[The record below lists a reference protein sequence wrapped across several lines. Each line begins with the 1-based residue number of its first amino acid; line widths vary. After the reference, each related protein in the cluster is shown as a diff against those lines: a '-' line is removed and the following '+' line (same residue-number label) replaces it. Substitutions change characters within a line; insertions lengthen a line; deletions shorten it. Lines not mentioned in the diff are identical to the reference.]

1 MADDPQYGGLSA
13 PRRADAETP
22 AFVGRTSETGG
33 LLKALGDVRAG
44 SGRAVAVTGDPGIGK
59 STLLAAVAGRARADG
74 IPVVSVEETAGAE
87 PRPGVPLVV
96 VVDDLHA
103 LPEERIALAERAV
116 RSVASTPSLCLLGYR
131 PRQLPARYAELLTRA
146 TPAGLLATVPLGPLT
161 RQEAAELLGDHPHSD
176 SLYDDALGNPLYLK
190 ALGTRGPAH
199 DQAVTAILG
208 ELAGLDEHALT
219 VIRAAAVLGGPFQP
233 ELLAAVADLGLPTT
247 LGALDVLT
255 RLDLVRP
262 AERAPQLAVR
272 HRALSEVVYERVP
285 PSRRYAMH
293 RRAESELARR
303 TAPVALRARHV
314 AQVADPSRPDHAT
327 TLISAARSELYDS
340 PSAAV
345 EHLEAAVTLLS
356 DGAEHWYEAHVL
368 LARARMLSGKA
379 ADARALLDTLRS
391 AITGSDEA
399 AALAD
404 SSRLERHSGR
414 HTEAG
419 AMARAGLAALTEHNG
434 AVAAALHVELADHAY
449 TVRDHQSSRHHAET
463 AAALARGHRD
473 RVGESHALA
482 QAALA
487 SLFLGDQHTAR
498 RQATTA
504 AELVDT
510 AGDSLLSTN
519 LDALLQLGMTEGML
533 ERLDD
538 AERHLERAAAL
549 CARTGQVYV
558 EPDILTVLSNTQLR
572 SGRLRAALATLD
584 RAEAI
589 LAAGGAPVTAAII
602 AMVRAE
608 TVFWQGGPRAE
619 EDWRASADRA
629 LEIVAGSQAA
639 WAISVRCFHA
649 ELALHAGG
657 SDPAHAR
664 WLLLDAAGGDDLS
677 RVAGWR
683 KPRWCD
689 ALARAAAAGSDTAG
703 TAHWAELAESCAG
716 QLPSTGRRAFAH
728 RARMWDHAVRGDVD
742 RALRSAREAVEGFA
756 AGGERIELC
765 RTLLDAAGLA
775 LSAGHTQD
783 VGDWLDRAEALA
795 GQCGSAQ
802 LADTVTS
809 RRHELADRTRPPVP
823 HGPWALLSSRERE
836 IARLVSKGMT
846 NHGVA
851 EALFLSVRTVET
863 HLRQIYR
870 KLGVANRASLTHVL
884 LTQGGQITQG
894 GQNP

>member
-13 PRRADAETP
+13 SDVEAS
-22 AFVGRTSETGG
+22 AFVGRTAETGE
-33 LLKALGDVRAG
+33 LLVALKELRAG
-44 SGRAVAVTGDPGIGK
+44 SGRVVAVTGEPGIGK
-59 STLLAAVAGRARADG
+59 TTLLTAVAARARADG
-74 IPVVSVEETAGAE
+74 IPVVPVAAVAEAE
-87 PRPGVPLVV
+87 PRPDAPLVV

-103 LPEERIALAERAV
+103 LSEERIVRAERAM
-116 RSVASTPSLCLLGYR
+116 RSAATTPTLCLLGYR
-131 PRQLPARYAELLTRA
+131 PRQLPAKYAELLARA
-146 TPAGLLATVPLGPLT
+146 MPAGPHSAVPLGPLT

-176 SLYDDALGNPLYLK
+176 TLYDDALGNPLYLK
-190 ALGTRGPAH
+190 ALGARGPAH
-199 DQAVTAILG
+199 EQAVTAILG
-208 ELAGLDEHALT
+208 ELAGLDEHALIA
-219 VIRAAAVLGGPFQP
+219 IRAAAVLGGPFQP
-233 ELLAAVADLGLPTT
+233 ELLAAVADLGMPST
-247 LGALDVLT
+247 LRALDELT

-262 AERAPQLAVR
+262 AERASHLALR

-285 PSRRYAMH
+285 PSLRHGMH
-293 RRAESELARR
+293 RRAETELTRR
-303 TAPVALRARHV
+303 TAPVTQRARHV
-314 AQVADPSRPDHAT
+314 AQVADPGRPDHVT

-404 SSRLERHSGR
+404 SSRLERHRGR

-434 AVAAALHVELADHAY
+434 ATAAALHVELADHAY

-473 RVGESHALA
+473 QVGESHALA

-487 SLFLGDQHTAR
+487 SLFLGDQHTAG

-504 AELVDT
+504 AELVDA
-510 AGDSLLSTN
+510 AGDLLLSTN

-549 CARTGQVYV
+549 CGRTGQVYI

-584 RAEAI
+584 RADAI
-589 LAAGGAPVTAAII
+589 LAGDGAPVTAAII

-608 TVFWQGGPRAE
+608 TLFWQGGTRDRRDQEA
-619 EDWRASADRA
+619 WRASADRA

-664 WLLLDAAGGDDLS
+664 WLLLDAAGGDELT

-689 ALARAAAAGSDTAG
+689 ALAGAAAAVSDPAA

-716 QLPSTGRRAFAH
+716 QLPSAGRRAFAQ

-742 RALRSAREAVEGFA
+742 SALRSAREAVEGFA
-756 AGGERIELC
+756 AGEERIELC
-765 RTLLDAAGLA
+765 RTLLAAAGVA
-775 LSAGHTQD
+775 LGAGHTQD
-783 VGDWLDRAEALA
+783 VADWLDRAEALA
-795 GQCGSAQ
+795 GRCGSAR
-802 LADTVTS
+802 LADAVTS
-809 RRHELADRTRPPVP
+809 RRQELENRSRPPAP
-823 HGPWALLSSRERE
+823 QGPWALLSGRERE

-846 NHGVA
+846 NHRVA

-863 HLRQIYR
+863 HLGQIYR

-884 LTQGGQITQG
+884 LTHGGQH
-894 GQNP
+894 P

>member
-13 PRRADAETP
+13 SDAEAS
-22 AFVGRTSETGG
+22 AFVGRTAETGE
-33 LLKALGDVRAG
+33 LLKALGELRAG
-44 SGRAVAVTGDPGIGK
+44 SGRVVAVTGEPGVGK
-59 STLLAAVAGRARADG
+59 TTLLTAVAARARADG
-74 IPVVSVEETAGAE
+74 IPVVSVAAVADAE
-87 PRPGVPLVV
+87 PRPDAPLVV
-96 VVDDLHA
+96 VVDDLHV
-103 LPEERIALAERAV
+103 LSEERIVHAERAM
-116 RSVASTPSLCLLGYR
+116 RSAATTPTLCLLGYR
-131 PRQLPARYAELLTRA
+131 PRQLSAQYAELLARA
-146 TPAGLLATVPLGPLT
+146 TSAGPFSAVPLGPLT
-161 RQEAAELLGDHPHSD
+161 RQEAAELLGDHSRSD
-176 SLYDDALGNPLYLK
+176 TLYDGALGNPLYLK

-199 DQAVTAILG
+199 EQAVTAILG
-208 ELAGLDEHALT
+208 ELAGLGEHAL
-219 VIRAAAVLGGPFQP
+219 VALRAAAVLGGPFQP
-233 ELLAAVADLGLPTT
+233 ELLAAVADLGMPTT
-247 LGALDVLT
+247 LGALDELT

-262 AERAPQLAVR
+262 AERAPQLAIR

-285 PSRRYAMH
+285 PSLRHGMH
-293 RRAESELARR
+293 RRADAELARR
-303 TAPVALRARHV
+303 TAPVTLRARHV

-404 SSRLERHSGR
+404 SSRLERHRGR

-434 AVAAALHVELADHAY
+434 ATAAALHVELADHAY

-504 AELVDT
+504 AELVDA
-510 AGDSLLSTN
+510 AGDLLLSTN

-549 CARTGQVYV
+549 CGRTGQVYI

-584 RAEAI
+584 RADAI
-589 LAAGGAPVTAAII
+589 LAGDGAPVTAAII

-608 TVFWQGGPRAE
+608 TLFWQGGTRDQEA
-619 EDWRASADRA
+619 WRASADRA
-629 LEIVAGSQAA
+629 LDIVAGSQAA

-664 WLLLDAAGGDDLS
+664 WLLLDAAGGDELS

-689 ALARAAAAGSDTAG
+689 ALARAAAAVSDPAA

-716 QLPSTGRRAFAH
+716 QLPSAGRRAFAQ

-742 RALRSAREAVEGFA
+742 SALRSAREAVEGFA
-756 AGGERIELC
+756 AGEERVELC
-765 RTLLDAAGLA
+765 RTLLDAAGVA
-775 LSAGHTQD
+775 LGAGRTQD
-783 VGDWLDRAEALA
+783 VADWLDRAEALA
-795 GQCGSAQ
+795 GRCGSAR

-809 RRHELADRTRPPVP
+809 RRQELANRTRPSAPQ
-823 HGPWALLSSRERE
+823 GPWALLSGRERE
-836 IARLVSKGMT
+836 IARLVSQGMT
-846 NHGVA
+846 NHRVA

-863 HLRQIYR
+863 HLGQIYR

-884 LTQGGQITQG
+884 LTHGGQH
-894 GQNP
+894 P